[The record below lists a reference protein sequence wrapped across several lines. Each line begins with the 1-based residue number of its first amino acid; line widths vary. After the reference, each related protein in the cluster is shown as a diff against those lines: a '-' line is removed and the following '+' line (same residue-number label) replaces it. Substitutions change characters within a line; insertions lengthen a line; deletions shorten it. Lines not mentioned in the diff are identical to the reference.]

1 MSAIN
6 LILTSFIAACFV
18 ITGMISLIQPERIL
32 NYLGCESFSRNGKNE
47 VRAVYGGLRIGI
59 GLLLLA
65 TVSMPGIRTGI
76 FLTVGIVLLGT
87 ILGRVI
93 SVLLDGSPTTPT
105 WIITALESF
114 QSGILV
120 FVLNST
126 H

>member
-6 LILTSFIAACFV
+6 LILTSFVAACFV
-18 ITGMISLIQPERIL
+18 ISCRISLIQPEKIL
-32 NYLGCESFSRNGKNE
+32 NYLGCEIFSRNGKNE